1 MKLGAMI
8 AVIRELVLLGAKV
21 LALWQEAKRKAWIE
35 EGKLISEALK
45 DAKSDEDRAKLA
57 RRLFDHRAG

>member
-1 MKLGAMI
+1 VKLGAMI